1 MSSQIPMGIEVL
13 VKKASVDPAF
23 KAILL
28 ERRAGAADEIGLK
41 LDAAEAMML
50 AGVPDTQLDSII
62 AHTSVPLEHRRAF
75 LGQAAVAML
84 AAVGAM
90 AIGTVPAIA
99 GDKQGGVSVG
109 GMMGDIPKN
118 SDSSSKNPLDDPKVI
133 EKQILALVAKRFGV
147 SEDSV
152 KRDTSFVEDLN
163 ANASQIV
170 NLKRQLEK
178 QFRIFIAKKDFDKIR
193 TVGDVII
200 LVQKAVKN
208 RQVKKPA
215 MSRGSRPDRPP
226 AASLGTLPDSP
237 SDGK

>member
-1 MSSQIPMGIEVL
+1 MHTQIPMGIEVL

-90 AIGTVPAIA
+90 AAGAAPAIA
-99 GDKQGGVSVG
+99 GEKMYGGG
-109 GMMGDIPKN
+109 GMRMDIPEN
-118 SDSSSKNPLDDPKVI
+118 PDSPTKTPVDDPKTI
-133 EKQILALVAKRFGV
+133 EKQILSLVAKRFDV
-147 SEDSV
+147 ADDTVRRE
-152 KRDTSFVEDLN
+152 TSFVEDLK
-163 ANASQIV
+163 ANASQLV

-178 QFRIFIAKKDFDKIR
+178 QFGISIAKKDFDKIR
-193 TVGDVII
+193 TVGDAIAC
-200 LVQKAVKN
+200 VQKAVKS
-208 RQVKKPA
+208 RPA
-215 MSRGSRPDRPP
+215 PQPATSRGIRPDRPP
-226 AASLGTLPDSP
+226 MGTLGGSRPRSAD
-237 SDGK
+237 DGK